1 MDATDGGFT
10 MLELCLIKGYLS
22 YHQKNASTTQHSEK
36 DFDLMNSPMLDFF
49 CSQGFGRSVEHLLN
63 NGATILK
70 KNAILGL
77 NVYQLSVKLGYYP
90 FLAVLLEHHSNQITK
105 THLIDQL
112 KQVDESYFKNEN
124 YNAKHVVHLLVSK
137 LETFERENVEEDQRN
152 VLNKI
157 MDLYL
162 DHSQSSDQYNE
173 KVCQLLNMGAT
184 LTDNLNNTPRLQ
196 RVSYESLKMHLDNC
210 LDGDLVF
217 CDSFVIDDEKA
228 YSETET
234 LHILCHDFK
243 KKELL
248 NHPLLIYFVHCKWL
262 RTNKYFYINLVLYA
276 FFLLSLYCYVLSL
289 QIHRPSAAFKGF
301 FITFLMVQAFKE
313 MIQLLLYWRRYF
325 YDLSNYLEIVAIGCS
340 MVNIFGQ
347 NQHTMVVAI
356 LLSSC
361 VFLMTLGQLPKFT
374 KYMIIFNSTKYF
386 LEYAAFYFIQFVS
399 FALCFFILLPPQD
412 QSEGL
417 VDALGTISLRLFETL
432 IYFIGQYDGDVNS
445 VPEFP
450 VFGRIIVAVF
460 IFCMTIILNNLL
472 VGLIVTD
479 MDVIQKNG
487 KLQRQVEMIRF
498 INRIGAFLT
507 SMEKILKRGGS
518 WLKNVYSTTLF
529 TAGEPKTLESDFFEL
544 CLDVFDDDDLAWIR
558 RLRENKTQTK
568 NILCSLYEYIIREI
582 YSEHKNL
589 KEAQI
594 RRRPR

>member
-1 MDATDGGFT
+1 

-22 YHQKNASTTQHSEK
+22 YHQKNASTAQRSTEK
-36 DFDLMNSPMLDFF
+36 DFDLMNSPMLEFF
-49 CSQGFGRSVEHLLN
+49 CSQGYGRSVEHLLD
-63 NGATILK
+63 NGATIFK

-90 FLAVLLEHHSNQITK
+90 FLALLLEHHSNQITK

-112 KQVDESYFKNEN
+112 KQVDEFYFNDKNC
-124 YNAKHVVHLLVSK
+124 NARHVVHLLVSK
-137 LETFERENVEEDQRN
+137 LETFGREDIDKDQRN

-157 MDLYL
+157 IDLYL
-162 DHSQSSDQYNE
+162 NHYTSDKYKEN
-173 KVCQLLNMGAT
+173 VCQLLNMGAT
-184 LTDNLNNTPRLQ
+184 LTDNITNTARLQ
-196 RVSYESLKMHLDNC
+196 KVSYESLEMHLDNC
-210 LDGDLVF
+210 IDDYLVF
-217 CDSFVIDDEKA
+217 CDSFVIDDEEA

-234 LHILCHDFK
+234 LHTLCHDFK

-248 NHPLLIYFVHCKWL
+248 NHPMLIYFVHCKWL

-289 QIHRPSAAFKGF
+289 QIHRPSAAFKGI
-301 FITFLMVQAFKE
+301 FIAFLMVQAFKE

-325 YDLSNYLEIVAIGCS
+325 YDLSNYLEIVAIGCG
-340 MVNIFGQ
+340 MVNVFGQ
-347 NQHTMVVAI
+347 NQHTMVVAL

-386 LEYAAFYFIQFVS
+386 LEYVAFYFIQFVS
-399 FALCFFILLPPQD
+399 FALCFFILLPPQN

-432 IYFIGQYDGDVNS
+432 IYFIGQYDGDANS

-498 INRIGAFLT
+498 INRIEEFLT
-507 SMEKILKRGGS
+507 SMETILGLGNRRAF
-518 WLKNVYSTTLF
+518 WLKKVYSTTLF
-529 TAGEPKTLESDFFEL
+529 TAGERKILESILYFL
-544 CLDVFDDDDLAWIR
+544 YLDVYDDDDLAWIKR
-558 RLRENKTQTK
+558 IRENKTQTK
-568 NILCSLYEYIIREI
+568 NVLCTLYEYIVSEI
-582 YSEHKNL
+582 NSEHKNL
-589 KEAQI
+589 KETHI
-594 RRRPR
+594 KRRRR

>member
-1 MDATDGGFT
+1 
-10 MLELCLIKGYLS
+10 MLELCLLKGYLS
-22 YHQKNASTTQHSEK
+22 YHQKNASTTQHSTEK
-36 DFDLMNSPMLDFF
+36 DYDLMNSPMLEFF
-49 CSQGFGRSVEHLLN
+49 CSQGFGRSVEHLLD
-63 NGATILK
+63 NGAKILK
-70 KNAILGL
+70 KNEILGL

-90 FLAVLLEHHSNQITK
+90 FLALLLEHHSNQITEK
-105 THLIDQL
+105 HLIDQL
-112 KQVDESYFKNEN
+112 KQVDESYFKQNC
-124 YNAKHVVHLLVSK
+124 NARHVVHLLVSK
-137 LETFERENVEEDQRN
+137 LEAFGVGKIDEDQRD

-157 MDLYL
+157 IDLYL
-162 DHSQSSDQYNE
+162 NHSKSSDKYKEN
-173 KVCQLLNMGAT
+173 VCQLLNMGAT
-184 LTDNLNNTPRLQ
+184 LTDNVGKTARLQ
-196 RVSYESLKMHLDNC
+196 KVSYESLKMHLDNC
-210 LDGDLVF
+210 LVDDLVF
-217 CDSFVIDDEKA
+217 CDSFVIDDEEA

-234 LHILCHDFK
+234 LHTLCHDFK

-248 NHPLLIYFVHCKWL
+248 NHPMLIYFVHRKWL

-289 QIHRPSAAFKGF
+289 QIHRPSAAFKGI

-313 MIQLLLYWRRYF
+313 IIQLLLYWRRYF

-340 MVNIFGQ
+340 MVNVFGQ
-347 NQHTMVVAI
+347 NQHTMVVAL

-399 FALCFFILLPPQD
+399 FALCFFILLPPQN

-498 INRIGAFLT
+498 INRIEAFLT
-507 SMEKILKRGGS
+507 SMEKILGLGNRRAF
-518 WLKNVYSTTLF
+518 WLKNIYSTTLF
-529 TAGEPKTLESDFFEL
+529 TAGERKHLDSILYFSY
-544 CLDVFDDDDLAWIR
+544 LDVYDDDDLAWIKR
-558 RLRENKTQTK
+558 IREDKTQTE
-568 NILCSLYEYIIREI
+568 NVLFTLYEYIIREI
-582 YSEHKNL
+582 NSEHKNL
-589 KEAQI
+589 KETHI
-594 RRRPR
+594 KKRP